1 MPDNARF
8 CAKCGLPAS
17 SSEVVVAFA
26 HSDALEDLNK
36 AAKNGDV
43 EAMIN
48 LGDMFRDG
56 NGANINA
63 ADKEDGDDDDST
75 MLRVAAYNGD
85 AEEVKFLL
93 ELRADVNVALECNVS
108 PCMQL

>member
-1 MPDNARF
+1 
-8 CAKCGLPAS
+8 
-17 SSEVVVAFA
+17 
-26 HSDALEDLNK
+26 
-36 AAKNGDV
+36 
-43 EAMIN
+43 MIK

-75 MLRVAAYNGD
+75 MLRAATYNGD

-93 ELRADVNVALECNVS
+93 ELRADVNVASEYNGF